1 MEEYRAAGFPLLPVV
16 KGSYVTKV
24 SMVRYVVLLVPVT
37 VMLTAYGYEG
47 YLFLIGSTIL
57 GLIWM
62 FMSVK
67 GFKATG
73 EAEVVWA
80 KRMFLFSIMYLTLLS
95 ILMVID
101 TVKIS

>member
-1 MEEYRAAGFPLLPVV
+1 
-16 KGSYVTKV
+16 VTKI

-37 VMLTAYGYEG
+37 VMMAAFGYVG
-47 YLFLIGSTIL
+47 YFFLIGSTIL
-57 GLIWM
+57 GLIWV

-73 EAEVVWA
+73 DAEIVWA
-80 KRMFLFSIMYLTLLS
+80 KRMFLFSISYLTLLS

-101 TVKIS
+101 TPKI